1 INDLKYE
8 VFSKENA
15 IIMLED
21 AEAMLASIEN
31 PEKVYTKLSYETFN
45 EAIHSLSELLEEDE
59 ESPVVPTAL
68 QESTEQLNQAKENL
82 VDATKL
88 YILLDE
94 FNEVDEIKYTDATF
108 EVYQEAIKKGEQV
121 VIDGLKKMYKRRLKI
136 LNKL

>member
-1 INDLKYE
+1 ETSILY
-8 VFSKENA
+8 
-15 IIMLED
+15 LHD
-21 AEAMLASIEN
+21 ALPI
-31 PEKVYTKLSYETFN
+31 L
-45 EAIHSLSELLEEDE
+45 HSLSELLEEDE

-94 FNEVDEIKYTDATF
+94 FNEEDEIKYTDATF

-121 VIDGLKKMYKRRLKI
+121 VIDGSEEEI
-136 LNKL
+136 G